1 MYIEFWFTLANVYKV
16 FARTGSMY
24 MEFWLAPS
32 NVYKVLMATIEHP
45 TLRQGS
51 LACSSLMLNRLKVIS
66 TVGAERPHC
75 QSVRGQ

>member
-1 MYIEFWFTLANVYKV
+1 
-16 FARTGSMY
+16 